1 MAEERCTL
9 RKRYIAISDLF
20 EARKDL
26 FLASFLSILMLLCI
40 APLQPST
47 EVTLNGFESVES
59 SGRGEVYEGDWAV
72 ARQQTLEDC
81 YYYSPV
87 SVFAVDDYNDYLVLS
102 ECADYSFSVYM
113 HSDWNVLLETV
124 ETNIGVENILF
135 SPNGEYLVVYSDMY
149 FEIYQTSDWEQVFSG
164 DVMPSNGNY
173 VDIYAATWSG
183 DGERIVFTTGSDGDK
198 MFEGPE
204 WGEVTGT
211 TSTASWVAH
220 HPTEDILWYVNNDG
234 TGNEYE
240 FENIPFVGYQ
250 WVMKRSFTL
259 SQGYGGPISSNSDG
273 SMLLMNGE
281 YEVSAYAT
289 SDYSELFTSEWRA
302 VKASFSS
309 EGDSIVYYYNEEY
322 RILSTSTWQEQ
333 TSFDSQEQGCSWDDD
348 PSQIVFSSEDEEIIV
363 SSDSCYDFFLSSWS
377 PDEDSDGVADAQD
390 FCPSTSEDENA
401 DAKGCAP
408 SQKDTDLDG
417 INDRDDICPRT
428 KTSDV
433 AGSNGCSPSQL
444 QDTDGDGV
452 SDSDDICPGT
462 LLTEFSNIYGCSS
475 NQRDVDGDGLVD
487 AQDNCPLFDATVCPN
502 VLSWVMSSEPL
513 DELVSN
519 SLQWSPAGE
528 HAAMWGSGGI
538 RLVDDTFA
546 SVREHIFEN
555 ESQYV
560 REFLWMPNGV
570 DLLVIWESNYGGDS
584 ECGYYLW
591 DTVGDSFSLSY
602 AVSDDCS
609 SLRHPALSPD
619 GTRLAVSKYSSS
631 SYSGSTLVIDLTNH
645 VVAFEDEEHYPRELL
660 FTHDGTSL
668 IGLTTRSLNL
678 WDINDG
684 YMLQSRSIEGADNLL
699 LSPDGDNLYAY
710 SEESIRVY
718 SMDSFLFQSMIRF
731 DEDDGNYYS
740 RPESLSLEFSKSS
753 ELLYVIAVNRTRTD
767 GDWYYNSSM
776 QTYYVDGSG
785 SLELAMPPQ
794 VVNTSIGT
802 PIFSPSQ
809 TSFIA
814 HVDDGNDYHEEG
826 YYLWSPDSDGDG
838 VVDASDLC
846 SNTILNES
854 ADETGCSWEQQDD
867 DEDDILNE
875 QDLCANT
882 PIGIGMVVD
891 EAGCSDQQVDE
902 DYDGVCD
909 EDAQSG
915 GPSGCVGKDSCPGTP
930 HGEDVDS
937 MGCSWAQ
944 ADDDLDSVQN
954 SIDICPDTSLGEVA
968 DSVGCGETQR
978 DSDGDYVNDYW
989 DVCSLTELNSTVD
1002 EVGCSDIQVDADSD
1016 LICNTNAPSSGPSNC
1031 TNTDICPNTESNT
1044 TVDTYG
1050 CSWNQRDDD
1059 GDGVLNLD
1067 DSCPD
1072 TSNPEVSP
1080 DGCSSWQRD
1089 SDNDGIAD
1097 ALDECAKTPTGEF
1110 SNQVGCS
1117 EGQRQSSLGFEEG
1130 GGPSIIKWATIG
1142 GVLLVTLLL
1151 GGFLLNRKKPSEDL
1165 AQPKIE
1171 APQYA
1176 TRGVMEDDG
1185 KEWIEFPAESNNRF
1199 YRDQSSGQWVK
1210 NK

>member
-1 MAEERCTL
+1 MAEERCAP

-72 ARQQTLEDC
+72 ARQQTLEYC
-81 YYYSPV
+81 YYYAT
-87 SVFAVDDYNDYLVLS
+87 VFAVDDYNDYLVLS

-124 ETNIGVENILF
+124 ETNILVENILF
-135 SPNGEYLVVYSDMY
+135 SPNGEYLVVYSGMY

-164 DVMPSNGNY
+164 DVTPSNGNY
-173 VDIYAATWSG
+173 VGIYAATWSS
-183 DGERIVFTTGSDGDK
+183 DGERIVFTTGGDADK

-204 WGEVTGT
+204 WEEVTGT

-273 SMLLMNGE
+273 SMLLMNE
-281 YEVSAYAT
+281 YYEMSVYST
-289 SDYSELFTSEWRA
+289 SDYSEIF
-302 VKASFSS
+302 ASPYESAEATFSS

-333 TSFDSQEQGCSWDDD
+333 TSFDSQDQGCSWGYG
-348 PSQIVFSSEDEEIIV
+348 PLQIVFSSEDEEIIV
-363 SSDSCYDFFLSSWS
+363 ASETCYDNFLSSWS
-377 PDEDSDGVADAQD
+377 PDEDSDGVADVQD

-487 AQDNCPLFDATVCPN
+487 AQDNCPLFDVTVCPN

-528 HAAMWGSGGI
+528 HAAMKENEGI

-546 SVREHIFEN
+546 SVREHLFEN

-570 DLLVIWESNYGGDS
+570 DLLVIWESNYWGDS

-591 DTVGDSFSLSY
+591 DTIDDILSSIY
-602 AVSDDCS
+602 TVSADCS
-609 SLRHPALSPD
+609 SLRYSALSPD

-631 SYSGSTLVIDLTNH
+631 SYSRSTLVIDLTNH
-645 VVAFEDEEHYPRELL
+645 VVAFEDEDHNSRDLV

-678 WDINDG
+678 WDVNDG

-710 SEESIRVY
+710 SEESIHVY
-718 SMDSFLFQSMIRF
+718 SMDSFVFQSMISF
-731 DEDDGNYYS
+731 DEDDGYYYS
-740 RPESLSLEFSKSS
+740 RPFSLSLEFSRSS
-753 ELLYVIAVNRTRTD
+753 DLLYVMPVNRTLID
-767 GDWYYNSSM
+767 GDWHYNSSM

-794 VVNTSIGT
+794 VVNTSIGN
-802 PIFSPSQ
+802 PIFSPGQ

-814 HVDDGNDYHEEG
+814 HVDDENDYHEEG

-838 VVDASDLC
+838 IVDTSDLC

-854 ADETGCSWEQQDD
+854 ADETGCSWGQKDD
-867 DEDDILNE
+867 DEDDVLNG
-875 QDLCANT
+875 QDLCINT
-882 PIGIGMVVD
+882 PIGIGMLVD
-891 EAGCSDQQVDE
+891 ESGCSDQQVDE
-902 DYDGVCD
+902 DFDGVCN
-909 EDAQSG
+909 EDAQSA
-915 GPSGCVGKDSCPGTP
+915 GPSGCVGKDSCPSTP
-930 HGEDVDS
+930 SGKVVDS
-937 MGCSWAQ
+937 TGCSWEQ
-944 ADDDLDSVQN
+944 QDDDLDSVQN

-978 DSDGDYVNDYW
+978 DSDGDFVNDYW
-989 DVCSLTELNSTVD
+989 DVCSSTEINSTVD
-1002 EVGCSDIQVDADSD
+1002 NFGCSDLQVDSDSD
-1016 LICNTNAPSSGPSNC
+1016 TVCNTNAPSSGPSNC
-1031 TNTDICPNTESNT
+1031 TQIDICPNTESNT

-1059 GDGVLNLD
+1059 GDGVFNPY

-1089 SDNDGIAD
+1089 SDNDGIVD
-1097 ALDECAKTPTGEF
+1097 ILDECAKTPEDEF

-1130 GGPSIIKWATIG
+1130 GGSSIIKWATIG
-1142 GVLLVTLLL
+1142 GVLLVILLL
-1151 GGFLLNRKKPSEDL
+1151 GGFLLNRKKSSEDL
-1165 AQPKIE
+1165 TQPKTE

-1176 TRGVMEDDG
+1176 TRGVMEEDG
-1185 KEWIEFPAESNNRF
+1185 KEWIEFPAGSSNRF

>member
-1 MAEERCTL
+1 MDEWKHNPLQTN
-9 RKRYIAISDLF
+9 ISSSKSIT
-20 EARKDL
+20 ARKDMGV
-26 FLASFLSILMLLCI
+26 ASFLSILMLLCI
-40 APLQPST
+40 APLQLSNDGLMG
-47 EVTLNGFESVES
+47 EFESAES

-72 ARQQTLEDC
+72 ARQQRLDSC
-81 YYYSPV
+81 YYNTL
-87 SVFAVDDYNDYLVLS
+87 FAVDDNNDYLVLS
-102 ECADYSFSVYM
+102 PCQQYYFSVYM

-124 ETNIGVENILF
+124 DTNIGVENILF
-135 SPNGEYLVVYSDMY
+135 SPNGKYLVVYSGMY

-173 VDIYAATWSG
+173 VGIYAATWSG
-183 DGERIVFTTGSDGDK
+183 DGERIVFTTGGDADK

-211 TSTASWVAH
+211 TSTAGWVAH
-220 HPTEDILWYVNNDG
+220 HPTEDILWFVNGDG

-273 SMLLMNGE
+273 SMLLMNGY
-281 YEVSAYAT
+281 YEMSVYST
-289 SDYSELFTSEWRA
+289 SDYSAMFSSNSDAEVAT
-302 VKASFSS
+302 FSS

-333 TSFDSQEQGCSWDDD
+333 TSFDSQEQNCYWGDD
-348 PSQIVFSSEDEEIIV
+348 PLQIVFSSEDEEIIV
-363 SSDSCYDFFLSSWS
+363 SSESCYDHFLSSWS
-377 PDEDSDGVADAQD
+377 PDEDSDGVADVQD
-390 FCPSTSEDENA
+390 ICPSTPEDENA
-401 DAKGCAP
+401 DVKGCAP

-487 AQDNCPLFDATVCPN
+487 AQDNCPLFDVTVCPN

-528 HAAMWGSGGI
+528 HAAMKQNEGI
-538 RLVDDTFA
+538 RLIDDTFMI
-546 SVREHIFEN
+546 VQEHIFEN

-570 DLLVIWESNYGGDS
+570 DLLVIWESNYWGDS

-591 DTVGDSFSLSY
+591 DTVDDILSSSY
-602 AVSDDCS
+602 TVSADCS
-609 SLRHPALSPD
+609 SFRYSALSPD

-645 VVAFEDEEHYPRELL
+645 VVAFEDEDHYPRELL

-684 YMLQSRSIEGADNLL
+684 YMLQSRPIEGADNLL

-718 SMDSFLFQSMIRF
+718 SMDSFVFQSMISF
-731 DEDDGNYYS
+731 EEDNEYYS
-740 RPESLSLEFSKSS
+740 GPVHLSLTFSRSS
-753 ELLYVIAVNRTRTD
+753 DLLYAMAVNQTYD
-767 GDWYYNSSM
+767 GGWNYNSSL
-776 QTYYVDGSG
+776 QTYYVDGNG
-785 SLELAMPPQ
+785 SLELAIPPR

-802 PIFSPSQ
+802 PIFSPGQ

-814 HVDDGNDYHEEG
+814 HVDDENDYHEEG

-838 VVDASDLC
+838 IVDASDLC

-854 ADETGCSWEQQDD
+854 ADETGCSWGQKDD
-867 DEDDILNE
+867 DEDDVLNG
-875 QDLCANT
+875 QDLCINT

-902 DYDGVCD
+902 DFDGVCN
-909 EDAQSG
+909 EDAQSA
-915 GPSGCVGKDSCPGTP
+915 GPSGCIGKDSCPSTP
-930 HGEDVDS
+930 YGDDIDS
-937 MGCSWAQ
+937 MGCSWEQ
-944 ADDDLDSVQN
+944 RDDDLDSVPN
-954 SIDICPDTSLGEVA
+954 NIDICSDTSLGEVA

-978 DSDGDYVNDYW
+978 DSDGDLVNDYW
-989 DVCSLTELNSTVD
+989 DVCSSTELNSTVD

-1016 LICNTNAPSSGPSNC
+1016 SICNTNAPSSGPSNC
-1031 TNTDICPNTESNT
+1031 TKTDICPNTESNA
-1044 TVDTYG
+1044 TVDIYG
-1050 CSWNQRDDD
+1050 CSWNQQDAD
-1059 GDGVLNLD
+1059 GDGVSNQLD
-1067 DSCPD
+1067 NCPN
-1072 TSNPEVSP
+1072 TLKPNVSP

-1089 SDNDGIAD
+1089 TDNDGIAD
-1097 ALDECAKTPTGEF
+1097 ALDECAKTPTDEF

-1117 EGQRQSSLGFEEG
+1117 ESQGQSDIISGEKEESSAF
-1130 GGPSIIKWATIG
+1130 IWATLG
-1142 GVLLVTLLL
+1142 GVLIVILLL
-1151 GGFLLNRKKPSEDL
+1151 GGFFFRREKPFDNI
-1165 AQPKIE
+1165 AQPEIT
-1171 APQYA
+1171 PPPYA
-1176 TRGVMEDDG
+1176 TRGAMGEDG
-1185 KEWIEFPAESNNRF
+1185 KEWIEFPAGSGNRF
-1199 YRDQSSGQWVK
+1199 YREPSTGQWTK
-1210 NK
+1210 AE